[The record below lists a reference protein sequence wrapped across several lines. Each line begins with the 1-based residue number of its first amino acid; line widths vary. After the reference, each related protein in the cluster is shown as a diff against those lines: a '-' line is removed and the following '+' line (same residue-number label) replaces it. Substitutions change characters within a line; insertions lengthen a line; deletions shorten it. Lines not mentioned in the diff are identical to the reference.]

1 MKSPEADPPVEK
13 RRAGGCLRI
22 TLIVALAV
30 VASLFVIGFC
40 LNVIADDEAS
50 ERTQEIATPRV
61 VERVVTKIVTVEV
74 RVEVTPTATIA
85 KPAESGPTLEPTLE
99 LAPSIVRSGRGQSGG
114 QIELPAGAYRIH
126 FSVTD
131 NDRSFAPDKYELTLI
146 SRSGTSAPITIEGSD
161 SSARESVRY
170 DNLQDDL
177 LFYEVDVAENGSWQ
191 IEIVQTGAA
200 LPTPTPIPA
209 TATPTS
215 TKEAD
220 PTPEASPTPAAT
232 PNATPTSLREYEV
245 QVGDTLSA
253 IADRFGVEV
262 SDLIAANDIA
272 DPNVVQVGAI
282 LEIPHGKGAQTDQV
296 HSPSSTPTLECPTP
310 DQQAYFERI
319 GSLMLR
325 WYSSQTQM
333 VTLTTLSVDNPL
345 LLFDDQWRLSMA
357 GALVELDNVAIDIDA
372 LDAPSG
378 ADEVHAN
385 LRRLSPR
392 LHAISQSLAEGLDD
406 LDPAA
411 IERAA
416 INMQEATRIAETLAE
431 QLESFCE

>member
-1 MKSPEADPPVEK
+1 MKAPDAEPAKEK
-13 RRAGGCLRI
+13 RRTGGCLRI
-22 TLIVALAV
+22 TLIVALAI
-30 VASLFVIGFC
+30 VASLVVIGFC
-40 LNVIADDEAS
+40 LSLIADDEAS
-50 ERTQEIATPRV
+50 ERTQEVATPKV
-61 VERVVTKIVTVEV
+61 VERVVTRIVTVEV

-85 KPAESGPTLEPTLE
+85 KPTESSPTVEPTLE
-99 LAPSIVRSGRGQSGG
+99 LAASIVRSGKGQSGG
-114 QIELPAGAYRIH
+114 QIDLPAGVYQIH
-126 FSVTD
+126 FWVTE
-131 NDRSFAPDKYELTLI
+131 NDRSFARDRYELTLI
-146 SRSGTSAPITIEGSD
+146 SRSGRNAPITIEGSD

-209 TATPTS
+209 TPTPTS

-220 PTPEASPTPAAT
+220 PTSEASPTPAAT
-232 PNATPTSLREYEV
+232 PTSTPTPLREYEV

-262 SDLIAANDIA
+262 SDVIAANDIA

-282 LEIPHGKGAQTDQV
+282 LEIPHVNGAQTDQV
-296 HSPSSTPTLECPTP
+296 HSPSSTPTRECPTP
-310 DQQAYFERI
+310 EQQAYFERI
-319 GSLMLR
+319 ASLMLR

-333 VTLTTLSVDNPL
+333 VTLATLSADNPL
-345 LLFDDQWRLSMA
+345 LLFDDKWKLSLA

-392 LHAISQSLAEGLDD
+392 LHAISHSLAEGLDD

-416 INMQEATRIAETLAE
+416 INLQEATRIAETLAE
-431 QLESFCE
+431 QRESFCE